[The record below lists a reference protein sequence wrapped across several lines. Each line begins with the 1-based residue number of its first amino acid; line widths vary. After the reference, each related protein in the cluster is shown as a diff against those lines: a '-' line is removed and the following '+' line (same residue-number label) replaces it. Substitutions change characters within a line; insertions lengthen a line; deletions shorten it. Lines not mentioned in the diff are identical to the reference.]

1 MVPVISQRQLGSL
14 ADTMMSCHY
23 CSVVML
29 AVVSHFF
36 TCDPHIIVVGCVVGS
51 WFNTEQCRDTWWQA
65 SVRRGGVGVSSCS
78 PDCLIHYHQH
88 KD

>member
-1 MVPVISQRQLGSL
+1 MVPVISQRQLRSL

-51 WFNTEQCRDTWWQA
+51 GSIQSTVETRGGRP
-65 SVRRGGVGVSSCS
+65 VYGGVGVSSCS